1 MNPCNQHGSEFF
13 KLFFDRA
20 IAIFFKVRS
29 SKQETTQVASYRIAL
44 VIVFISLVPFYRLHS
59 QDQLSRGRT
68 DLLFK
73 RGLELVT
80 HTNYGAAREVFTQF
94 LEQADPLD
102 TRIAEA
108 EYYLAYCA
116 LNLGHSDAEKRIE
129 DFIVNNPANPR
140 SVTAYLDL
148 ANFYYNEKN
157 YTRATQNYAKVNFA
171 ALSRDQQTEGYFKW
185 GYSFFNLKKLDDA
198 LSKFNLVKIQ
208 NSPYASA
215 SSYYAGFI
223 EFGQGKYD
231 EAYADLKRAETN
243 SSYATVVPQLLA
255 NVLYKQ
261 RKYDEL
267 IQYELSLRGRS
278 STINNYSEI
287 SMLAADA
294 YFFKGDYR
302 NAVDAYESYMTVNKN
317 KAPASLLYRAGFA
330 SYSFGQD
337 KKAIDYLKISAASE
351 DSVSHYASYYLGI
364 LYLKEGNKPFAANSF
379 NHARK
384 YKKDVTLVEESTFQY
399 AKVTY
404 DLGKPDVAI
413 AELENFLK
421 DYPASSYNHDVK
433 ELLAQAYVNGS
444 NYNKA
449 IEYIEAMSTRSPSVN
464 QAYQKATFL
473 KGSELFNKDD
483 YAGAVAYFEKSLSNP
498 ASPNYVALAS
508 YWCGEAL
515 SIDRKYQEAITRYQ
529 KVVSLSDQTEPDVV
543 LRTRYGLGYAY
554 FNLQQY
560 EQALFNFKEYT
571 NKGNKSQPAY
581 SDAMI
586 RLADCYYVSK
596 SYNDALQYYNRAR
609 NLNSP
614 DDDYILFQTGVIN
627 GILRKYADARSQ
639 FTNLINNYPKSQ
651 YRDEAMFQRAQF
663 EIEQG
668 NYEVAATGLSQLIR
682 EGAGSRFLPYA
693 YMRRAA
699 AYFNLKDYNK
709 TVADYAT
716 IINDFPTHPLAQQV
730 LLPLQEA
737 LSLSGSSADFEKY
750 LAEFKKANPEN
761 KNLEVVEFES
771 AKTLYFDQQ
780 YQRSITAFS
789 AYLSTYVQ
797 SPRAQEA
804 NFYLAE
810 SFYRTREYDK
820 ALPIYS
826 ELSNDA
832 AFNMVNRVVARIA
845 EIEFRKGQ
853 YERAITAYRRME
865 RLATN
870 KKEQYNAWSGMMESF
885 FLMAR
890 YDSVNTYANIIL
902 ERGNINAG
910 AQNKASLYLGKSA
923 MAQGNYDL
931 AKDEFINTLNT
942 ARDEYGAEARYRLGE
957 IFYLT
962 KQYDQCY
969 KTLIGMDADFSAY
982 EEWVG
987 RSFLLLADNFVA
999 MNNTFQAKATLQS
1012 LIDKFPLQTIKDA
1025 AKDKLKKIEEA
1036 ESEARQKQVQA
1047 DTLDN
1052 NR

>member
-1 MNPCNQHGSEFF
+1 
-13 KLFFDRA
+13 
-20 IAIFFKVRS
+20 
-29 SKQETTQVASYRIAL
+29 
-44 VIVFISLVPFYRLHS
+44 
-59 QDQLSRGRT
+59 
-68 DLLFK
+68 
-73 RGLELVT
+73 
-80 HTNYGAAREVFTQF
+80 
-94 LEQADPLD
+94 
-102 TRIAEA
+102 
-108 EYYLAYCA
+108 
-116 LNLGHSDAEKRIE
+116 
-129 DFIVNNPANPR
+129 
-140 SVTAYLDL
+140 
-148 ANFYYNEKN
+148 
-157 YTRATQNYAKVNFA
+157 
-171 ALSRDQQTEGYFKW
+171 
-185 GYSFFNLKKLDDA
+185 
-198 LSKFNLVKIQ
+198 
-208 NSPYASA
+208 
-215 SSYYAGFI
+215 
-223 EFGQGKYD
+223 
-231 EAYADLKRAETN
+231 
-243 SSYATVVPQLLA
+243 
-255 NVLYKQ
+255 
-261 RKYDEL
+261 
-267 IQYELSLRGRS
+267 
-278 STINNYSEI
+278 
-287 SMLAADA
+287 MLAADA

-330 SYSFGQD
+330 SYSLGQD

-483 YAGAVAYFEKSLSNP
+483 YAGAVAFFEKSLSYP

-508 YWCGEAL
+508 YWCSEAL

-529 KVVSLSDQTEPDVV
+529 KVISLSAQAEPDVV
-543 LRTRYGLGYAY
+543 LRTRYGLGYAH

-571 NKGNKSQPAY
+571 IKGNKSQPAY

-737 LSLSGSSADFEKY
+737 LSLSGSSSDFEKY

-789 AYLSTYVQ
+789 AYLANYAQ

-810 SFYRTREYDK
+810 SYYRTREYDK
-820 ALPIYS
+820 ALPIYT